1 MKRCIFDL
9 NKVSMAQR
17 NLGLEEIS
25 SFQDFIWNFYSTNKR
40 DFAWRNNENPYHVVV
55 SELMLQQTQT
65 HRVEPKFELFIGEFP
80 DFETLAQASLR
91 NVLSLWQGLGYNRR
105 GKYLQQIAQ
114 AVVLEHGG
122 RLPADTELLRALPG
136 IGPYTAGSICAFAFN
151 KPTVFIETN
160 IRAVYLHTFYKDVQ
174 KVPDAELLPL
184 IAATLDPVNPREW
197 YYALMDYG
205 VELKKSGKNPNVR
218 SKHHAVQSKFEG
230 SDRQIRGR
238 IIALLTSHEQ
248 LSLSEII
255 ERVDGNQRDRI
266 ERIVGQ
272 LCSDEMIKNEQGR
285 YFI

>member
-1 MKRCIFDL
+1 
-9 NKVSMAQR
+9 MAQIR
-17 NLGLEEIS
+17 LTREEIA
-25 SFQDFIWNFYSTNKR
+25 SFREFIWTFYSTNKR
-40 DFAWRNNENPYHVVV
+40 NFAWRNTENPYHVVV

-65 HRVEPKFELFIGEFP
+65 YRVEPKFEAFIAEFP
-80 DFETLAQASLR
+80 DFEALAQASLR

-114 AVVLEHGG
+114 AVMQEHAG

-160 IRAVYLHTFYKDVQ
+160 IRAVYLHTFFKDVQ

-184 IAATLDPVNPREW
+184 IAATLDAGNPREW

-218 SKHHAVQSKFEG
+218 SKHHTVQSKFEG

-238 IIALLTSHEQ
+238 IIALLTAHEQ
-248 LSLSEII
+248 LSMSEII
-255 ERVDGNQRDRI
+255 EQVDGNQQDRI

-272 LCSDEMIKNEQGR
+272 LCLDEMIKAELGR

>member
-1 MKRCIFDL
+1 
-9 NKVSMAQR
+9 MAQTR
-17 NLGLEEIS
+17 LTREEIA
-25 SFQDFIWNFYSTNKR
+25 SFREFIWTFYSTNKR
-40 DFAWRNNENPYHVVV
+40 NFAWRNTENPYHVVV

-65 HRVEPKFELFIGEFP
+65 HRVEPKFEAFIAEFP

-114 AVVLEHGG
+114 AVMQEHAGQ
-122 RLPADTELLRALPG
+122 LPADTELLRALPG

-160 IRAVYLHTFYKDVQ
+160 IRAVYLHTFYKDAQ

-184 IAATLDPVNPREW
+184 IDATLDSGNPREW

-218 SKHHAVQSKFEG
+218 SKHHTVQSKFEG

-238 IIALLTSHEQ
+238 IIALLTAHEQ
-248 LSLSEII
+248 LSMSAII
-255 ERVDGNQRDRI
+255 EQVGGNQLDRI

-272 LCSDEMIKNEQGR
+272 LCGDQMIKNEQGR